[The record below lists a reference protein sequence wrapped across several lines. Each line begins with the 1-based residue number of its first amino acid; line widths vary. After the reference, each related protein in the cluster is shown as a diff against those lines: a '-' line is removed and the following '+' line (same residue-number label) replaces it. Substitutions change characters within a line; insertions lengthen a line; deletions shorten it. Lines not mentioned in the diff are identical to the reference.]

1 MQNAQFISETLG
13 HDIIS
18 SVMKALSDHRYNNQT
33 RQQVM
38 IQSSHSS
45 VLTIFKQRTSYKCV
59 YKIEK
64 LFGDV
69 DSAAIRDMKMFADS
83 VALRKDSIFPK
94 VSQFMTGETK
104 IVGKLQSANL
114 SVYAYVLMNEY
125 LTQPWDFYS
134 DPIVQIGSY
143 VRGAL
148 VDGLI
153 TDFPSSASAYKKNT
167 CYDDKDPPIYML
179 PIQPGDLL
187 AYMPARVMP
196 PSRSPLPSL
205 SVADVVEK
213 PLREAGRND
222 SVGVDQMAPT
232 PNGALPTTTPIC
244 LSIGALLLF
253 FMLQIN

>member
-1 MQNAQFISETLG
+1 MQNAPFMAEALG
-13 HDIIS
+13 HDMIS
-18 SVMKALSDHRYNNQT
+18 PVMKALSDHGYNNQT

-45 VLTIFKQRTSYKCV
+45 VLTVFKQKTSYKCV
-59 YKIEK
+59 YKIEE
-64 LFGDV
+64 LFSDA
-69 DSAAIRDMKMFADS
+69 DFAAIQDIQKFADS

-94 VSQFMTGETK
+94 VAQFITSETK

-153 TDFPSSASAYKKNT
+153 TDFPYSASAYKRNK
-167 CYDDKDPPIYML
+167 CYNDSDPPTYML

-187 AYMPARVMP
+187 SLMPNRVMP
-196 PSRSPLPSL
+196 PSQSPLPSL
-205 SVADVVEK
+205 SVADVLEQ
-213 PLREAGRND
+213 PLPKVGRND
-222 SVGVDQMAPT
+222 GVNMPPT

-244 LSIGALLLF
+244 LSIGALLLS